1 MLPGVNP
8 ELLEFCQPWLAGE
21 PRLLLACQF
30 APEGRAREQFLAVN
44 VLMRELAQSVIAVSE
59 RRVAEV
65 RLAWWADEAQAWA
78 AGHPRHPLAHGFA
91 DLGAAQPLAGLVAA
105 SGDWLMAAA
114 PEQSQALSERVAA
127 LAAAS
132 ERLHPAVAAWRLP
145 WLALMLRLTLS
156 APTPLTSV
164 LPLDFWARHGLK
176 RSQWP
181 ELDHP
186 RRCELIAEVVQGLA
200 LKPAPATDPAM
211 AVLQYLEARWLASAT
226 RWRAEG
232 DRLGPLDVFGAWRA
246 ARRSR

>member
-8 ELLEFCQPWLAGE
+8 ALLEFCQPWLAGE

-44 VLMRELAQSVIAVSE
+44 ILMRELAQSVIAVSE
-59 RRVAEV
+59 RRVAEA
-65 RLAWWADEAQAWA
+65 RLAWWAEEAQAWA

-91 DLGAAQPLAGLVAA
+91 NLGQNQAVAGLVAA

-114 PEQSQALSERVAA
+114 PEQLPALSERLTA

-132 ERLHPAVAAWRLP
+132 ERMHPAATAWRLP

-156 APTPLTSV
+156 ATTPLTSV
-164 LPLDFWARHGLK
+164 LPLDLWARHGLK

-181 ELDHP
+181 EFAHP
-186 RRCELIAEVVQGLA
+186 QRCELIAEVVHSLGLESA
-200 LKPAPATDPAM
+200 ETADPAM
-211 AVLQYLEARWLASAT
+211 AVLQHLEARWLASA
-226 RWRAEG
+226 RSWRSEG
-232 DRLGPLDVFGAWRA
+232 DRIGPLDVFGAWRA

>member
-1 MLPGVNP
+1 MLTGVNP
-8 ELLEFCQPWLAGE
+8 ALLEFCQPWLAGE

-59 RRVAEV
+59 RRVAEA
-65 RLAWWADEAQAWA
+65 RLAWWAEEAQAWA

-91 DLGAAQPLAGLVAA
+91 DLGQDQPVAGLVAVSA
-105 SGDWLMAAA
+105 DWLMAAA
-114 PEQSQALSERVAA
+114 PEQSQALHARLAA

-132 ERLHPAVAAWRLP
+132 ERLHPGATAWRIP
-145 WLALMLRLTLS
+145 WLALMLRLTLGAS
-156 APTPLTSV
+156 TPLTNV
-164 LPLDFWARHGLK
+164 LPLDLWARHSLK

-181 ELDHP
+181 ELAHA
-186 RRCELIAEVVQGLA
+186 RRCELMAEVVQGLA
-200 LKPAPATDPAM
+200 LEPATAADPAM
-211 AVLQYLEARWLASAT
+211 AVLQYLEARWLANAQ

-232 DRLGPLDVFGAWRA
+232 DRLGPWDVLGAWRA